1 MRSQPVTHFPA
12 TQTVAVPTELQGL
25 ITLHCMKDQETS
37 YVENGTATRECL
49 YVSADASNIT
59 STLKD
64 AKTDETVRD
73 KAITFLTSLSDMNC
87 SNFLHRAFANKAGL
101 DFTKS
106 FISDLATGVSA
117 GTAHAN
123 PATSA
128 ALSVG
133 NLIVGKGVESFNATY
148 YYDKTFQALEAA
160 VTAERTRIRT
170 YILAKQVKSK
180 DTKNQVKYEVV
191 QALSDI
197 RAYDD
202 ACSIKAGL
210 AQLVQLADNKKKED
224 ANTKLQVELSDDP
237 VNTAKALLVNPQQQL
252 QQQKPNTT
260 VNSGAA
266 R

>member
-1 MRSQPVTHFPA
+1 M
-12 TQTVAVPTELQGL
+12 
-25 ITLHCMKDQETS
+25 
-37 YVENGTATRECL
+37 
-49 YVSADASNIT
+49 
-59 STLKD
+59 
-64 AKTDETVRD
+64 
-73 KAITFLTSLSDMNC
+73 
-87 SNFLHRAFANKAGL
+87 
-101 DFTKS
+101 
-106 FISDLATGVSA
+106 
-117 GTAHAN
+117 
-123 PATSA
+123 
-128 ALSVG
+128 
-133 NLIVGKGVESFNATY
+133 
-148 YYDKTFQALEAA
+148 
-160 VTAERTRIRT
+160 
-170 YILAKQVKSK
+170 
-180 DTKNQVKYEVV
+180 